1 MYLPLS
7 LPLVFTEST
16 ALLTAIILTVSLPT
30 HAAAVLAWISLAVAR
45 EGHTKRRLTPRLVAV
60 AFGVLAF
67 FAASLFIGGGWMLSW
82 GSLTIVVAGIF
93 AIAGAELQEQL
104 L

>member
-1 MYLPLS
+1 
-7 LPLVFTEST
+7 
-16 ALLTAIILTVSLPT
+16 
-30 HAAAVLAWISLAVAR
+30 
-45 EGHTKRRLTPRLVAV
+45 VAV